1 MAACCTGLVDN
12 EEAVGEAVDM
22 ANDNLSTLTEIRE
35 MVRIADAVEEAQSNA
50 ANVSVGTVT
59 FTDSN
64 GEQIAELR
72 FIDNLGGFTLV
83 FDGQESTDE

>member
-1 MAACCTGLVDN
+1 
-12 EEAVGEAVDM
+12 M

-83 FDGQESTDE
+83 FHGQEYSDE